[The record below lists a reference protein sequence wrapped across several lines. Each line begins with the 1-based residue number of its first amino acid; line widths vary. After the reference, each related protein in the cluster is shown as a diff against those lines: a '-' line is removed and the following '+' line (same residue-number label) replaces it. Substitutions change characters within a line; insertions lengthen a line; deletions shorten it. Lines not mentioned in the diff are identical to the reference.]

1 MLNIW
6 RIINRRSSSAPDLA
20 FQAPWPP
27 ARSSPRRGQAL
38 TGTGAPS
45 SPVTVSAPPPRIAG
59 PGVAK
64 SEGIYILVRWRSKP
78 GGKWVPTSHCH
89 SSESSPT
96 ARFVIRACED
106 EKLSLVF
113 CFASSRS
120 DFSGNFPANPDQAET
135 TCVNTEVPYPR
146 PGLSPTP

>member
-20 FQAPWPP
+20 FQAPFPP
-27 ARSSPRRGQAL
+27 SRSSPRRGQAL
-38 TGTGAPS
+38 TRTGAPS
-45 SPVTVSAPPPRIAG
+45 SPVTASAPPPLIAG

-78 GGKWVPTSHCH
+78 GGSGYQRHIATHLSRLRQP
-89 SSESSPT
+89 
-96 ARFVIRACED
+96 ED